1 MKYQIK
7 RIDIINRWKY
17 RGCGHFVLIGLAS
30 FHFSPNSFKWSAYF
44 FGIELAVSIDRLN
57 NLKRQNNEAEL

>member
-17 RGCGHFVLIGLAS
+17 RGCGHFVLIGWRHSTSARIALS
-30 FHFSPNSFKWSAYF
+30 GLHIFS
-44 FGIELAVSIDRLN
+44 ELSWL
-57 NLKRQNNEAEL
+57 